1 MRSVKEIIQR
11 MVSSPERAALL
22 SPSRRRQCIDHVRQT
37 LNVSECRVCRTMGQH
52 RSTQRKV
59 PCGLPDVARLT
70 EDITALAGEF
80 GRYAL
85 PGRRLRSNLPRGAI
99 A

>member
-1 MRSVKEIIQR
+1 
-11 MVSSPERAALL
+11 L
-22 SPSRRRQCIDHVRQT
+22 
-37 LNVSECRVCRTMGQH
+37 GQH

-59 PCGLPDVARLT
+59 PCGLQDEARLT
-70 EDITALAGEF
+70 EDITALAKEF

-85 PGRRLRSNLPRGAI
+85 PGRRLQSNLPIGDI